1 MRLARL
7 CTTLALSATVALVLA
22 PPAFAAGWQHVPLVQ
37 ADFLGVGHLAGSVLG
52 ALGGA
57 VLGGLKWTVG
67 VAAKFLLA
75 TLGGLVKLLIPA
87 SWAKDAVGVM
97 HWIVAVPDY
106 AGTITSP
113 SGAHSYGFSGINAL
127 RDLFTWLGAVL
138 LPLTLTF
145 ATSRAMLGSGGHP
158 GAPLVR
164 VIALAGVLIS
174 YPWWWSQAAAMVN
187 QITSFI
193 FALDPVSVGVQRLMA
208 IAVGGQ
214 IIAGWAFG
222 GVIVMGAVGFAL
234 LAIIFLKVAIVLVGA
249 LLYAL
254 GPLMIALVPTE
265 SGLQLARGWASAAL
279 ALLALPLLWAC
290 TFAVGALLINDTNRA
305 GALVGGSGTIAHLF
319 GGLLVGLAG
328 LASLWLCLKIARE
341 LGGLLRTQLGGLL
354 ALAHARGASPTA
366 TAAAARGDGAQS
378 LRSFT
383 QRVGQAGGAAVGAL
397 SGTGPIGAAAG
408 RLAGGAASFARGG
421 LAGVA
426 ASGVRTGAAAG
437 APAAAAIIGR
447 SRAGA
452 VAVQMGRAARGSWQ
466 HTSPARNQPPPRA
479 DRGAGVNGSNPQP
492 ARQSATGARASA
504 PTAHSRPR
512 ARTRRQAPPEPF
524 RARLTVGG
532 LLSDQ
537 LPPPIHDRRTLRR
550 RCPPRRR
557 QTLPRRRARRRQ
569 GPPRLESAR
578 QRRRLRCRRCAP
590 RRARRTLR
598 GRADRPGRPSPRS
611 GDADLP
617 SIE

>member
-22 PPAFAAGWQHVPLVQ
+22 PPAFAAGWHVPVVQ

-87 SWAKDAVGVM
+87 SWAKDALGVM

-106 AGTITSP
+106 AGTIISP

-127 RDLFTWLGAVL
+127 RDLFTWLGAAL

-249 LLYAL
+249 LL
-254 GPLMIALVPTE
+254 
-265 SGLQLARGWASAAL
+265 
-279 ALLALPLLWAC
+279 
-290 TFAVGALLINDTNRA
+290 VGR
-305 GALVGGSGTIAHLF
+305 
-319 GGLLVGLAG
+319 
-328 LASLWLCLKIARE
+328 
-341 LGGLLRTQLGGLL
+341 
-354 ALAHARGASPTA
+354 
-366 TAAAARGDGAQS
+366 
-378 LRSFT
+378 
-383 QRVGQAGGAAVGAL
+383 
-397 SGTGPIGAAAG
+397 
-408 RLAGGAASFARGG
+408 
-421 LAGVA
+421 
-426 ASGVRTGAAAG
+426 
-437 APAAAAIIGR
+437 
-447 SRAGA
+447 
-452 VAVQMGRAARGSWQ
+452 
-466 HTSPARNQPPPRA
+466 
-479 DRGAGVNGSNPQP
+479 
-492 ARQSATGARASA
+492 
-504 PTAHSRPR
+504 
-512 ARTRRQAPPEPF
+512 
-524 RARLTVGG
+524 
-532 LLSDQ
+532 
-537 LPPPIHDRRTLRR
+537 
-550 RCPPRRR
+550 
-557 QTLPRRRARRRQ
+557 
-569 GPPRLESAR
+569 
-578 QRRRLRCRRCAP
+578 
-590 RRARRTLR
+590 
-598 GRADRPGRPSPRS
+598 
-611 GDADLP
+611 
-617 SIE
+617 

>member
-1 MRLARL
+1 MRPGRLLAMV
-7 CTTLALSATVALVLA
+7 AVSVTVALALA
-22 PPAFAAGWQHVPLVQ
+22 PPAFAAGWHVPLVQ

-57 VLGGLKWTVG
+57 VLGGLNWTVS

-87 SWAKDAVGVM
+87 SWARDALGVM

-127 RDLFTWLGAVL
+127 RDLFTWLGAAL

-164 VIALAGVLIS
+164 VIALAAVLIS
-174 YPWWWSQAAAMVN
+174 YPWWWSQAAAIVN
-187 QITSFI
+187 QVTSFI
-193 FALDPVSVGVQRLMA
+193 FALGPVSVGVRRLMG

-234 LAIIFLKVAIVLVGA
+234 LAIIFLKVAIILIGA
-249 LLYAL
+249 VLYAL
-254 GPLMIALVPTE
+254 GPLMLALVPTE

-305 GALVGGSGTIAHLF
+305 GVLVGGSGTIAHLF

-341 LGGLLRTQLGGLL
+341 LGGMLRTQFGGLL
-354 ALAHARGASPTA
+354 ALAHARGASPAA
-366 TAAAARGDGAQS
+366 TPAVGRDGAQS

-397 SGTGPIGAAAG
+397 SGAGPIGAAAG
-408 RLAGGAASFARGG
+408 RLAGGAATFARGG
-421 LAGVA
+421 LAGVT
-426 ASGVRTGAAAG
+426 ASGIRAGATAG

-466 HTSPARNQPPPRA
+466 HTTPARNPQPPRA
-479 DRGAGVNGSNPQP
+479 DRRAGVNASNPQP
-492 ARQSATGARASA
+492 ARQSATSGTRQRAHSTPAQPSPHAPAGTTSA
-504 PTAHSRPR
+504 GQTAPDSGERTAQRSTSTDTRPPNAAPSPGSSTPPPNAPPTARSSTPPPAPPR
-512 ARTRRQAPPEPF
+512 ARSSTPPSARPPARSSTRPSNPARPSRPSRPTKPPE
-524 RARLTVGG
+524 R
-532 LLSDQ
+532 
-537 LPPPIHDRRTLRR
+537 
-550 RCPPRRR
+550 
-557 QTLPRRRARRRQ
+557 
-569 GPPRLESAR
+569 
-578 QRRRLRCRRCAP
+578 
-590 RRARRTLR
+590 
-598 GRADRPGRPSPRS
+598 
-611 GDADLP
+611 
-617 SIE
+617 

>member
-1 MRLARL
+1 MRVARL
-7 CTTLALSATVALVLA
+7 LTTLAVSVAVTLALA
-22 PPAFAAGWQHVPLVQ
+22 PPAFAGGWHVPLVQ

-57 VLGGLKWTVG
+57 VLGGLNWTVS

-87 SWAKDAVGVM
+87 SWARDALGVM

-127 RDLFTWLGAVL
+127 RDLFTWLGAAL

-164 VIALAGVLIS
+164 VIALAAVLIS
-174 YPWWWSQAAAMVN
+174 YPWWWSQAAAIVN

-193 FALDPVSVGVQRLMA
+193 FALGPVSVGVQRLMG

-234 LAIIFLKVAIVLVGA
+234 LAIIFLKVAIILIGA

-341 LGGLLRTQLGGLL
+341 LGGMLRTQLGGLL
-354 ALAHARGASPTA
+354 ALAHARGASPAA
-366 TAAAARGDGAQS
+366 TPAAGRDGAQS
-378 LRSFT
+378 LRSFS

-397 SGTGPIGAAAG
+397 SGAGPVGAAAG
-408 RLAGGAASFARGG
+408 RLAGEAATFARGG

-426 ASGVRTGAAAG
+426 ASGIRTSATAG

-452 VAVQMGRAARGSWQ
+452 VAVQMGQAARGNWQ
-466 HTSPARNQPPPRA
+466 HTAPTRNPQPPRA
-479 DRGAGVNGSNPQP
+479 DRRAGVNGSNPQQQGRAP
-492 ARQSATGARASA
+492 LAARASG
-504 PTAHSRPR
+504 PTLHRHRPHR
-512 ARTRRQAPPEPF
+512 RLRQAPLEPV
-524 RARLTVGG
+524 RPRLTAASE
-532 LLSDQ
+532 LLSDH
-537 LPPPIHDRRTLRR
+537 LPLIHDRRTLRR
-550 RCPPRRR
+550 RAPRRHR
-557 QTLPRRRARRRQ
+557 QTLPRRRARRRHR
-569 GPPRLESAR
+569 PPRRERAR
-578 QRRRLRCRRCAP
+578 QRHRLRGRQRAP
-590 RRARRTLR
+590 RRDRRTPR
-598 GRADRPGRPSPRS
+598 GRADRPARPSPRS
-611 GDADLP
+611 GDAHLP
-617 SIE
+617 AAE